1 MLASSFM
8 ASFARGSFWETVMRF
23 TPASILLAS
32 ALALSASSGMS
43 QKTAVP
49 APNGKAA
56 AWVAKGQDAMA
67 AGNLTSARDAY
78 ETALLLSP
86 QDSSIYLALGKIAR
100 AQKLPGKAIRYYGR
114 VLDLDET
121 NQAALQGQGLA
132 MMDKGATESA
142 RETLAKLRA
151 ICKANCAAAEPLVAA
166 IAAGAPKVASAES
179 KGGGPQ

>member
-1 MLASSFM
+1 
-8 ASFARGSFWETVMRF
+8 MRF

-43 QKTAVP
+43 QKTAAP
-49 APNGKAA
+49 ATNSRAA
-56 AWVAKGQDAMA
+56 PWVAKGAQALA
-67 AGNLTSARDAY
+67 SGNLTVARDAY

-86 QDSSIYLALGKIAR
+86 QDTDIFLQLGKIAR
-100 AQKLPGKAIRYYGR
+100 AQKLPGKAIRFYGR

-121 NQAALQGQGLA
+121 NQAALQGEGLA

-151 ICKANCAAAEPLVAA
+151 ICKSSCAAAEPLAAA
-166 IAAGAPKVASAES
+166 IAAGAPKVAAADTPKATEH
-179 KGGGPQ
+179 Q